1 LFMSLTT
8 DSTAFS
14 LRVTDGE
21 MEKTIFDPF
30 RSYGCKAQLANI
42 ADGANYYFVHRFDAS
57 GNEVVD
63 SNYPL
68 KFHESEF
75 WFKCVFAYYST
86 GSLYVGVAAWDDL
99 PESGGVELGRTN
111 VVPIFY
117 DLSYQYLWFT
127 LETEVIAIGE
137 VKINAVP
144 TDPIKNEDTRLY
156 SFMNL
161 NPTGNIDS
169 QGDATFNYISD
180 SFVQTPVPYFTMRI
194 PFPGVWYVGL
204 YSSWNGLYGNSL
216 YEQGIGTGQGLFMP
230 RYPRGGSTTF
240 QPLALVVPFED
251 GSVPEIAAGFNGE
264 VVYLDP
270 IPGDLRA
277 PLKHSTWKLYHG
289 GMISLPLNLATES
302 NGYPSIVPA
311 AIELDLDPRITP
323 RCADVL
329 WGTGCVASNVTAE
342 VVDCQAAC
350 WRVQIASGASQY
362 SYLNQVVQIGFE
374 IASAGSFVSSARLRV
389 LKQLPS
395 NSLQN
400 WQTVSI
406 EVEELTPLPLPARL
420 LNSLTFGSWRDFCP
434 WDRSLA
440 FSNMQRLG
448 YTVVPR
454 DGMHYLDPRTEFGR
468 SQMETKADREADPM
482 WVEGMGYGPEHSM
495 FYRGLW
501 DGNGVF
507 SVLKQ
512 TNYNMESLL
521 GSFGLTSEQLAVETA
536 KYRQAIDYYVAAGDG
551 SLDLAYDGVFYQ
563 RDLESL
569 FEVVNYTQPELLSLD
584 CESWGY
590 YSWGDKVPLSQN
602 AQDIRLP
609 GESNPAL
616 ARRIADRV
624 ALDIADAAARGRPD
638 TLLTMYDARAEDNR
652 GYQQFRHSSFAAAGI
667 ATTPSH
673 YGHQTSTALLSFLL
687 RKEKKAIPTSPI
699 LPWLTYGWSGASPN
713 DQIFEV
719 FAHLFAT
726 GMRGFSQWS
735 NFHIDDNRFHFALRE
750 VVGVLSSREIEAIVV
765 DGRLAYTDFSQVT
778 AAVLD
783 AMELNGRFCA
793 LQ

>member
-1 LFMSLTT
+1 M
-8 DSTAFS
+8 
-14 LRVTDGE
+14 
-21 MEKTIFDPF
+21 
-30 RSYGCKAQLANI
+30 
-42 ADGANYYFVHRFDAS
+42 
-57 GNEVVD
+57 
-63 SNYPL
+63 
-68 KFHESEF
+68 
-75 WFKCVFAYYST
+75 
-86 GSLYVGVAAWDDL
+86 AAWDDL

-270 IPGDLRA
+270 IPGDIRA

-482 WVEGMGYGPEHSM
+482 SLSLCVSLSLSLLSLSLLFLFSYLSLSLSFSIPLFLSLSLSFPLSLAIFRFSFSLSLASRWVEGMGYGPEHSM

-521 GSFGLTSEQLAVETA
+521 GSFGLASIYPSIYLSIYLFMYQSIHLSNFYRSLVYVFFSSIAINIFYIVFQLSTFPIPAQTQRLQADLRTTCCRNRQVPSGL
-536 KYRQAIDYYVAAGDG
+536 YCCCRVGSQLRMPRQAIDYYVAAGDG

-563 RDLESL
+563 RDLE
-569 FEVVNYTQPELLSLD
+569 V
-584 CESWGY
+584 
-590 YSWGDKVPLSQN
+590 
-602 AQDIRLP
+602 
-609 GESNPAL
+609 
-616 ARRIADRV
+616 
-624 ALDIADAAARGRPD
+624 
-638 TLLTMYDARAEDNR
+638 
-652 GYQQFRHSSFAAAGI
+652 
-667 ATTPSH
+667 
-673 YGHQTSTALLSFLL
+673 
-687 RKEKKAIPTSPI
+687 
-699 LPWLTYGWSGASPN
+699 
-713 DQIFEV
+713 
-719 FAHLFAT
+719 
-726 GMRGFSQWS
+726 
-735 NFHIDDNRFHFALRE
+735 
-750 VVGVLSSREIEAIVV
+750 
-765 DGRLAYTDFSQVT
+765 
-778 AAVLD
+778 
-783 AMELNGRFCA
+783 
-793 LQ
+793 